1 MSCFPSASNL
11 QAELKEVLALRKQLE
26 QDVLAYR
33 NLQKALQEQLSE
45 IRRRE
50 GTGSILWLSHW
61 LFPTHGLS

>member
-1 MSCFPSASNL
+1 MNLSYSFCCLLFPSVSNL

-45 IRRRE
+45 IRSRE
-50 GTGSILWLSHW
+50 GTGSFLCLSR
-61 LFPTHGLS
+61 